1 MKTLRHIG
9 LALAAALWIPLVA
22 CNDLVKFDNPNV
34 IDPGNLGDANG
45 ATALRVGALGDFA
58 FAVDGDGGGTEG
70 QTLVSG
76 LLSASYRV
84 SVSCSTLSPVTLPAS
99 AQALSPPPSL
109 V

>member
-22 CNDLVKFDNPNV
+22 CNDLVKVDNPNV

-76 LLSASYRV
+76 LLSDEYRN
-84 SVSCSTLSPVTLPAS
+84 SDTFGTDRKSTRLNSSHPQLS
-99 AQALSPPPSL
+99 
-109 V
+109 